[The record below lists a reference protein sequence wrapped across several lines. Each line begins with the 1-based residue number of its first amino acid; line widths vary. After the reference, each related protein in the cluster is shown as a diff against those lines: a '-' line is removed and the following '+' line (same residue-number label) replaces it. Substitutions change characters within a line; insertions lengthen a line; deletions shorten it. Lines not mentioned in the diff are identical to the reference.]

1 MWLDILSILFIV
13 YGFIRGFSKG
23 LVMSVISLVAYIV
36 GVMLTIRFSHQATNL
51 LGWQEKAWA
60 PIAVFLLLFI
70 AIFIVFKI
78 VGKLIEGLLQAIA
91 LSFVNKLLGGIIGA
105 IIALIIMSGIVWL
118 LEFGHLINETTIA
131 KSKAYTLERKVG
143 RMVSVLKV
151 EEYKNA
157 INYNNH

>member
-23 LVMSVISLVAYIV
+23 LVMSVISLVAYIL
-36 GVMLTIRFSHQATNL
+36 GVMLTIRFSHQVTNL

-105 IIALIIMSGIVWL
+105 TIALIIMSGIVWL

-131 KSKAYTLERKVG
+131 KSKVYKIERKVG
-143 RMVSVLKV
+143 RIVSMMKV

>member
-1 MWLDILSILFIV
+1 MWLDILSLLFIV

-36 GVMLTIRFSHQATNL
+36 GVMLTIRFSHQVTNL
-51 LGWQEKAWA
+51 LGWNDKAWA

-78 VGKLIEGLLQAIA
+78 VGKLIEGLLQVIA
-91 LSFVNKLLGGIIGA
+91 LSFVNKLFGGIVGA
-105 IIALIIMSGIVWL
+105 VIALVIMSGIVWL
-118 LEFGHLINETTIA
+118 LEFGHLINENSMS
-131 KSKAYTLERKVG
+131 KSKVYGFERKVG
-143 RMVSVLKV
+143 RMISVLKV
-151 EEYKNA
+151 EEYKNS